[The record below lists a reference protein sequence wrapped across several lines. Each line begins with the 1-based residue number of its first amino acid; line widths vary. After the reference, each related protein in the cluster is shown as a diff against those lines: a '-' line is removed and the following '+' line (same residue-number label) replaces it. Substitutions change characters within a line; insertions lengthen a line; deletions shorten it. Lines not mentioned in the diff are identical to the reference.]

1 MSADLMRW
9 KDMYCLKKKT
19 PSVFIYLMINY
30 KEYRNLFYYR
40 INNGLLIRLLNLLYE
55 RLDSLYFSTPEIG
68 KGLFIMHGYS
78 TILNAQSIGNNCI
91 IFQMVTI
98 GLNDRS
104 DRGPIILDNVRIC
117 TGAIII
123 GNITIGE
130 NSTIGAGALV
140 LKDVPENCTVVGNPA
155 YIIKRNGHKVNEK
168 L

>member
-1 MSADLMRW
+1 MSSDLMRW
-9 KDMYCLKKKT
+9 KDMYCLNKKT
-19 PSVFIYLMINY
+19 PSVFFHLMVNY

-40 INNGLLIRLLNLLYE
+40 IKNGLLIRLLNILYR

-68 KGLFIMHGYS
+68 KGFFIMHGFS

-91 IFQMVTI
+91 VFQMVTI

-104 DRGPIILDNVRIC
+104 DRGPIIQDNVRIC

-140 LKDVPENCTVVGNPA
+140 LKDVPNNCTVVGNPA
-155 YIIKRNGHKVNEK
+155 YIIKRNGLKVNEK